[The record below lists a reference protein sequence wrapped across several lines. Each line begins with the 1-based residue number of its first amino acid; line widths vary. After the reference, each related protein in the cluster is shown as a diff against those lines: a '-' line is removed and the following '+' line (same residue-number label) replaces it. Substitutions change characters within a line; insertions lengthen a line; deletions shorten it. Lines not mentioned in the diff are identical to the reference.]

1 MFHLLFPIKLCER
14 TWFIRRKWG
23 LKCTPFFADRPE
35 PVRTPTRFFKATKK
49 KGAAA
54 GVVSSSLKVRLLDK
68 SVAQLKYY
76 VLVFFIY

>member
-1 MFHLLFPIKLCER
+1 LLFSIKLYEK
-14 TWFIRRKWG
+14 TWFKRRKWG

-35 PVRTPTRFFKATKK
+35 PFRTPTRFLKATKR

-68 SVAQLKYY
+68 SVAQNSK
-76 VLVFFIY
+76 